1 MSSIEKRQTLIDH
14 SMAVQARQVTDSVS
28 DLERAILATVLYSD
42 LFDYALTL
50 DELAHY
56 LIRVQAAPAEVR
68 ASLARSTWLRD
79 RVGVIDGYVVVRGR
93 EALVQRRLDRSAT
106 SQRLWTRARRFARI
120 LSALPFV
127 RFVGIT
133 GALAMDNCAAG
144 DDIDVMIVTAPDRVW
159 LTRALSIALVRLGKL
174 FGDTLCPNYL
184 ISENA
189 LALEHHSLFV
199 AHEFMQMVPLY
210 GGEVYAR
217 LLCANGWVQQHLP
230 NATTAYRQAADV
242 RPARPL
248 RLLKG
253 LGERCLSGSVGDRLE
268 AWEMRRKLRK
278 FQPQLGRPDGDALLD
293 HDHVKGHF
301 DDYGGPVMRLYAER
315 LAQYE
320 A

>member
-1 MSSIEKRQTLIDH
+1 MRTTLIDQ
-14 SMAVQARQVTDSVS
+14 STPGQARPGTGPISS
-28 DLERAILATVLYSD
+28 LERAIFETILYSD

-50 DELAHY
+50 EEVSHY
-56 LIRVQAAPAEVR
+56 LMVRCAAQDEVR
-68 ASLARSTWLRD
+68 AQFSRSSWLRE
-79 RVGVIDGYVVVRGR
+79 RVQLIDGYVVLCGR
-93 EALVQRRLDRSAT
+93 EALVQRRLDRAPT
-106 SQRLWTRARRFARI
+106 SERLWVRARRFGRI

-144 DDIDVMIVTAPDRVW
+144 DDIDVMLVTAPDRVW
-159 LTRALSIALVRLGKL
+159 LTRAFSIALVRVGKL

-189 LALEHHSLFV
+189 LALEHQSLFV

-210 GGEVYAR
+210 GGEIYAR
-217 LLCANGWVQQHLP
+217 LLSMNTWARTYLP
-230 NATTAYRQAADV
+230 NATGAYRHEPESRSGWLAHAFK
-242 RPARPL
+242 RS
-248 RLLKG
+248 
-253 LGERCLSGSVGDRLE
+253 GEWLLSGAVGDRLE

-278 FQPQLGRPDGDALLD
+278 FQPKLGRPDGDAILD

-320 A
+320 T

>member
-1 MSSIEKRQTLIDH
+1 
-14 SMAVQARQVTDSVS
+14 MAAQARQVTNSVS
-28 DLERAILATVLYSD
+28 DLERASLATVLYSD

-56 LIRVQAAPAEVR
+56 LIRLRAAVEDVR
-68 ASLARSTWLRD
+68 ASLARSDWLRD
-79 RVGVIDGYVVVRGR
+79 RVSVVEGFVVIKGR

-106 SQRLWTRARRFARI
+106 SERLWVRARRFTRA
-120 LSALPFV
+120 LGALPFV

-144 DDIDVMIVTAPDRVW
+144 DDIDVMIVTVPDRVW
-159 LTRALSIALVRLGKL
+159 LTRAFSIALVRVGKL

-189 LALEHHSLFV
+189 LALEHQSLFV
-199 AHEFMQMVPLY
+199 AHEFIQMVPLY

-217 LLCANGWVQQHLP
+217 LLGVNAWTKTYLP
-230 NATTAYRQAADV
+230 NATGAYR
-242 RPARPL
+242 REPELRSGWLARAFK
-248 RLLKG
+248 R
-253 LGERCLSGSVGDRLE
+253 LGEWLLSGAVGDRLE

-278 FQPQLGRPDGDALLD
+278 FQPKLGRPDGDAILD
-293 HDHVKGHF
+293 RDHVKGHF

-320 A
+320 T